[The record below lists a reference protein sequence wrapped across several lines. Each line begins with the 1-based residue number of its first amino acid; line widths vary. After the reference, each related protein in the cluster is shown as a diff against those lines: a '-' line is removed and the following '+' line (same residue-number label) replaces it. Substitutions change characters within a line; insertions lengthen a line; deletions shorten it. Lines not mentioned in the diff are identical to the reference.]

1 MEKSLGIGLRLAEES
16 TGTCCPFNFFPCL
29 YKCKELAAKK
39 TRIIELEKEG
49 SARSDEE
56 DKKRIQLLEKKKV
69 MLENEMKEKDE
80 KVRDLE
86 ARCTKERKANDQFQE
101 AHKELIRGFAEFP
114 SSRANIRTK
123 RMGELD
129 SNPFYATA
137 KRKYGEFEAEE
148 KAMELISLWEELLK
162 DECWYPFKM
171 LQDKTGELK
180 EVIDETDIN
189 LKDLRKEYGERAYES
204 VTRALQEINEY
215 NPNGREPVLEL
226 WNFKEDRKAAD
237 MKEGVAHLLKLC
249 KIRNAKAKY
258 EARK

>member
-1 MEKSLGIGLRLAEES
+1 
-16 TGTCCPFNFFPCL
+16 
-29 YKCKELAAKK
+29 
-39 TRIIELEKEG
+39 
-49 SARSDEE
+49 
-56 DKKRIQLLEKKKV
+56 

-101 AHKELIRGFAEFP
+101 AHKELIRVSKQILENSFRPHTLECMHHVMIYCCNSMCLLIQGFAEFP

-148 KAMELISLWEELLK
+148 KATELISLWEELLK